1 MRTPIWTPLSRYPVT
16 EPLSLIPKVH
26 NRTVRVNIVSEQLIG
41 DVFQRLSPYLQKR
54 NSNGDRTP
62 LDILDLWPGAGVLS
76 SKINDYLQP
85 RRHVLLEPALK
96 SFGQFLE
103 PLAASK
109 PCYTLENMDI
119 YSQKNW
125 TGVFSRLLPEQEPLP
140 PRKSGEMRNN
150 DTLLV
155 LANPAVPNSELNHY
169 TPARWWGA
177 LMEDCLNQSGL
188 HEYGSV
194 RMLAV
199 MPQTEARIV
208 LPQTMADRN
217 RPALLTESVALNA
230 IEAASS
236 SEDISWVGLKGL
248 SVYDRIEKRVS
259 ERGAAFKTPPGR
271 EMPQIRFAPE
281 HPKPT
286 KKALPHTP
294 RISTE
299 LHENLTKKMNSKE
312 KGIASKA
319 RTALGAD
326 NRAAYYRELTI
337 SKQLAID
344 AKMSELARLA
354 ACPNTPTADLRDI
367 DEKIGLLTKELAEVI
382 GTIHYG
388 ILRIKDRL
396 IDEERAARVGNAN
409 FDDAALLW
417 DRRPFEPLKID
428 TTELYPREPMSVL
441 FFEADENCIA
451 VRKLSK
457 VAEERRTD
465 VARLFDAIARV
476 FRGKND
482 MSVAELLQTLL
493 PNLTTDQVLQEIPGL
508 VAYADKRLRCDR
520 GEIDPNITRVG
531 EEDTQLLKMIECDF
545 SGWRVRTLSAEVLW
559 DIILLYE
566 QHAQDLSALQLSRV
580 IGATLTTFG
589 AGESADGV
597 KRMH

>member
-1 MRTPIWTPLSRYPVT
+1 
-16 EPLSLIPKVH
+16 
-26 NRTVRVNIVSEQLIG
+26 
-41 DVFQRLSPYLQKR
+41 
-54 NSNGDRTP
+54 
-62 LDILDLWPGAGVLS
+62 
-76 SKINDYLQP
+76 
-85 RRHVLLEPALK
+85 
-96 SFGQFLE
+96 
-103 PLAASK
+103 
-109 PCYTLENMDI
+109 
-119 YSQKNW
+119 
-125 TGVFSRLLPEQEPLP
+125 
-140 PRKSGEMRNN
+140 
-150 DTLLV
+150 
-155 LANPAVPNSELNHY
+155 
-169 TPARWWGA
+169 
-177 LMEDCLNQSGL
+177 MEDCLSQSGL

-194 RMLAV
+194 RILAV

-217 RPALLTESVALNA
+217 RPALLTESVALSA
-230 IEAASS
+230 IEVASS
-236 SEDISWVGLKGL
+236 NEDISWVGLKGIG
-248 SVYDRIEKRVS
+248 VYDRVQKRVS

-271 EMPQIRFAPE
+271 EMPQIRFAPQ

-286 KKALPHTP
+286 KKSLPHTP

-299 LHENLTKKMNSKE
+299 LHVNLTKKMNGKD
-312 KGIASKA
+312 KAVASKA

-344 AKMSELARLA
+344 SKMSELAQLA
-354 ACPNTPTADLRDI
+354 ASTNAPTADLRDI
-367 DEKIGLLTKELAEVI
+367 DEKIALLTKDLAEVI

-388 ILRIKDRL
+388 ILRTKDRL
-396 IDEERAARVGNAN
+396 IDEERASRVGNAN

-441 FFEADENCIA
+441 YFEADENCIA
-451 VRKLSK
+451 ARTLSK

-482 MSVAELLQTLL
+482 MSVAELIQNLL
-493 PNLTTDQVLQEIPGL
+493 PNLTTEQVVQEIPGL
-508 VAYADKRLRCDR
+508 LAYSDKRLKCDGSGVDAER
-520 GEIDPNITRVG
+520 AMADGG
-531 EEDTQLLKMIECDF
+531 DTQLLERIECDF
-545 SGWRVRTLSAEVLW
+545 SGWRVRTLSAEILW
-559 DIILLYE
+559 EIILLYE

-589 AGESADGV
+589 AGESPDGV